1 MRAARDARQHHAHA
15 QAVKISRQAGGKAG
29 RPYRLRA
36 FPHRRHCRALR
47 LSHSDKKHE
56 LVFVTPKR
64 VSGYDP
70 VFYYRFVG

>member
-1 MRAARDARQHHAHA
+1 MRMGWGAG
-15 QAVKISRQAGGKAG
+15 QAGRQAG
-29 RPYRLRA
+29 PTD
-36 FPHRRHCRALR
+36 FALSHTAAIAER
-47 LSHSDKKHE
+47 SGSHSDKKHE